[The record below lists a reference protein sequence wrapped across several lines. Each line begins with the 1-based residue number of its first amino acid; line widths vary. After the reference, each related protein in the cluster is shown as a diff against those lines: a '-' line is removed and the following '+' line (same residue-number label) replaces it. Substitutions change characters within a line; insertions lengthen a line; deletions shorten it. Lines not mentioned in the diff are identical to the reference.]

1 MIVEP
6 FEDDYNV
13 VSTDYLCFKDHEKHS
28 VHDLHLEYLLQDK
41 YYFIVSPNDIF
52 FGKPRDEDD
61 HVEWLITQKEVC
73 FKFVYIFKLL
83 RSVCLL
89 FLRMINSFF
98 SSSKKPS
105 PTQKPMLNNYAN
117 FPYFLLVG
125 IMLTI

>member
-61 HVEWLITQKEVC
+61 HVEWLITQQEVC
-73 FKFVYIFKLL
+73 DVFVYIK
-83 RSVCLL
+83 SAVCLL
-89 FLRMINSFF
+89 F
-98 SSSKKPS
+98 
-105 PTQKPMLNNYAN
+105 
-117 FPYFLLVG
+117 
-125 IMLTI
+125 TI

>member
-6 FEDDYNV
+6 YEDDYNV

-83 RSVCLL
+83 RSVCLV
-89 FLRMINSFF
+89 FLMMINSIF
-98 SSSKKPS
+98 SSSKRPS
-105 PTQKPMLNNYAN
+105 PTQKPMLNNCAN